1 MEHRAVLRHLRTS
14 PKKMKLVA
22 DLIRGKKAEEA
33 ESILKFTPKFG
44 AGPLLKLLQSAVAN
58 ATNNQ
63 SVRDLDRLVV
73 KTVQLGP
80 GTSLR
85 RGRASTMGRFHFYKH
100 RTCHI
105 TLVLES
111 KE

>member
-1 MEHRAVLRHLRTS
+1 METRAVLRHLRAS

-33 ESILKFTPKFG
+33 EALLKFANKRG
-44 AGPLLKLLQSAVAN
+44 AEPMLKLLQSAVAN

-63 SVRDLDRLVV
+63 SVRDPDRLFV
-73 KTVQLGP
+73 KIIELGP
-80 GTSLR
+80 GTSFR
-85 RGRASTMGRFHFYKH
+85 RGRAATMGRFHFYKH